1 MLKYLLSLTMIFSA
15 FAVSHADILQ
25 VNLGEYAEASSVK
38 HWNDSNFDDAI
49 SDGVVVVDFYADW
62 CPPCKKFGPVFEEV
76 AADLEGAAIFGKVNV
91 DQGRKAA
98 NDHGVS
104 SIPTIIIFKD
114 GKEVKR
120 KTGGSDAATFRAWV
134 ESVL

>member
-1 MLKYLLSLTMIFSA
+1 MLKYLLALTVVFSA
-15 FAVSHADILQ
+15 FGVSQADIFQ
-25 VNLGEYAEASSVK
+25 VNLGEYPETSTVK

-49 SDGVVVVDFYADW
+49 RDGVVVVDFYADW
-62 CPPCKKFGPVFEEV
+62 CPPCRKFGPIFDEV
-76 AADLEGAAIFGKVNV
+76 AGDLEGAALFGKVNV
-91 DQGRKAA
+91 DSGKSAA
-98 NDHGVS
+98 NKHGVS

-120 KTGGSDAATFRAWV
+120 RTGGTDANSFRVWV